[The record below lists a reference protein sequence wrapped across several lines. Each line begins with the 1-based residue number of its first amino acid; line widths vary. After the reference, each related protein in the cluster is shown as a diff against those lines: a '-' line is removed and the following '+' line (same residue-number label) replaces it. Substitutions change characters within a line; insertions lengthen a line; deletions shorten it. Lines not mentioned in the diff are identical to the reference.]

1 MFVLA
6 GCNDDGDFLSGA
18 PENPDCYYVYF
29 PLPGESTDL
38 ELDPAADTKV
48 TLKVRRLKSEDA
60 ITVPVT
66 IKSNVANIFEASE
79 IKFADGQDETT
90 FDVTFP
96 NSEIGTTYSCEISI
110 DDPKYAS
117 VYGEKTVGT
126 SFSVTRVKWN
136 KVLGPNNETTG
147 RWRDDIISSAYGLPN
162 VYAEC
167 DRIEFEERDDRERY
181 YRIKQAYSPYFLSLL
196 WPPYTPQQLAAN
208 CQYTINYIDATDK
221 EKVWFP
227 IQTTGVTC
235 NSGDGPIGFAS
246 YVDENFEDSKN
257 LYGTMKDGII
267 TFPEN
272 AISIEL
278 GGSWYKGAGNT
289 SGLLRIM
296 LPGAKAY
303 DYSLAITNS
312 EPADGVVKLGFKFG
326 GDVAKVQYAF
336 FSGALT
342 DAVAESKSKEIDE
355 GAVPSKNITESG
367 TVDAVLDE
375 TGIYSVVGNI
385 YDKDGALQGCQ
396 YKTFGFV
403 KAGDEKPVLLT
414 VRAGLTWQ
422 YEAEGY
428 TPENSILGTMFGQ
441 EIESAYM
448 GLFKSGDL
456 EGMTAAQLEQVVK
469 KNGKAISAE
478 NLEKIND
485 KGYTTLFTGLA
496 GGQSYTLLVWA
507 YNGYYGELFA
517 AEQATQ
523 GDPSPLDV
531 IYTFDDALA
540 FVPKAD
546 LFNTTWN
553 YYAIDAAEGKKSREY
568 LGKVTVSEN
577 DEDGVDEDG
586 DPLDYIN
593 IMGLSALGGDPNF
606 KGDDSML
613 ASWGGN
619 GLVYPFAKSNLG
631 RYGNYY
637 VTNFFTWE
645 ESATGLH
652 SIDFAM
658 VGVYVD
664 EGIIAFVPN
673 PSYVA
678 MKYTFTGMYFGA
690 FNDSDYK
697 DQAGYLAIFKHL
709 LLVDPAVDPNGKT
722 VAAAAKKLDGLK
734 APTNFVELRGPALVK
749 AIQTEL
755 NGSPKN
761 QADQMLSV
769 DTPVSAAVDARVS
782 FTPGTPNV
790 RPVSATEVKRLIN
803 KTAVIK

>member
-66 IKSNVANIFEASE
+66 IKSNVAGIFEASK

-96 NSEIGTTYSCEISI
+96 NSEIGTTYSCEIRI
-110 DDPKYAS
+110 EDPKYAS
-117 VYGEKTVGT
+117 VYGEKPAGT
-126 SFSVTRVKWN
+126 KFSVTRVKWI
-136 KVLGPNNETTG
+136 KLTGDGGETMG
-147 RWRDDIISSAYGLPN
+147 KWRDDIISSAYGLPN
-162 VYAEC
+162 VFAEC
-167 DRIEFEERDDRERY
+167 DRIEFEERDDRKGY

-196 WPPYTPQQLAAN
+196 WPPYTPEQLAAN

-235 NSGDGPIGFAS
+235 NSSDGPIGFAS
-246 YVDENFEDSKN
+246 FVDENFEGSKN

-267 TFPEN
+267 TFPAN
-272 AISIEL
+272 AISVEL
-278 GGSWYKGAGNT
+278 GGSWYAGAGNS

-296 LPGAKAY
+296 LPGVKAY

-312 EPADGVVKLGFKFG
+312 EPVDGVVKLGFKFG
-326 GDVAKVQYAF
+326 ADVAKVQYAF
-336 FSGALT
+336 FSGAFT

-355 GAVPSKNITESG
+355 GTVPSKNITETG

-375 TGIYSVVGNI
+375 TGIYTVVGNI
-385 YDKDGALQGCQ
+385 YDKDGTLQGCQ
-396 YKTFGFV
+396 YKSFGYV
-403 KAGDEKPVLLT
+403 KAGDEKPVMLT

-428 TPENSILGTMFGQ
+428 TPENSVLGTMFGRD
-441 EIESAYM
+441 IESAYM

-456 EGMTAAQLEQVVK
+456 DGMTAAQLEQVVK

-496 GGQSYTLLVWA
+496 GGQSYTMLVWA
-507 YNGYYGELFA
+507 FNGYHGEVFT
-517 AEQATQ
+517 AEQTTQ

-531 IYTFDDALA
+531 IYTFDDAVD

-553 YYAIDAAEGKKSREY
+553 YYAIDAAKGKTSRQY

-577 DEDGVDEDG
+577 PNDGVDEDG
-586 DPLDYIN
+586 NPLDYIN
-593 IMGLSALGGDPNF
+593 IVGLSTLSSDKNF
-606 KGDDSML
+606 TGDDSML
-613 ASWGGN
+613 ASWGGS
-619 GLVYPFAKSNLG
+619 GLIYPNALSDLG
-631 RYGNYY
+631 RYGGKYY

-645 ESATGLH
+645 EQPTKLH
-652 SIDFAM
+652 TIDFALI
-658 VGVYVD
+658 GVYVD

-673 PSYVA
+673 PSYVG

-697 DQAGYLAIFKHL
+697 NQEGYLAIYKHL
-709 LLVDPAVDPNGKT
+709 LLVDPAVDPSGKT
-722 VAAAAKKLDGLK
+722 VAAVAEKLDGLK
-734 APTNFVELRGPALVK
+734 PPTNFVELRGPALVK
-749 AIQTEL
+749 AIQIEL
-755 NGSPKN
+755 DGSPKN
-761 QADQMLSV
+761 QADETLSV
-769 DTPVSAAVDARVS
+769 ETPVTAAVDARVS
-782 FTPGTPNV
+782 FTPGMPNV
-790 RPVSATEVKRLIN
+790 RPVSAPEVKRLI
-803 KTAVIK
+803 K

>member
-96 NSEIGTTYSCEISI
+96 NSEIGTTYSCEIHI
-110 DDPKYAS
+110 EDPKYAS
-117 VYGEKTVGT
+117 IYGEKPAGT
-126 SFSVTRVKWN
+126 KFSVTRVKWN
-136 KVLGPNNETTG
+136 KLTGDGGETTG
-147 RWRDDIISSAYGLPN
+147 KWRDDVISTLFGVTNP
-162 VYAEC
+162 YAEVDIEIYERA
-167 DRIEFEERDDRERY
+167 DRKRY
-181 YRIKQAYSPYFLSLL
+181 YRMV
-196 WPPYTPQQLAAN
+196 PYTKNLIFALFGRNVGN
-208 CQYTINYIDATDK
+208 CTEPNIIVDATDP
-221 EKVWFP
+221 EKVWIP
-227 IQTTGVTC
+227 YQSTGVTLG
-235 NSGDGPIGFAS
+235 NDGEIEIAS
-246 YVDENFEDSKN
+246 KITANIPAVSESASLF
-257 LYGTMKDGII
+257 GTLKDGII
-267 TFPEN
+267 TFPV
-272 AISIEL
+272 
-278 GGSWYKGAGNT
+278 GGIYVNFTVTGGWYAANDGGMQ
-289 SGLLRIM
+289 RIM

-396 YKTFGFV
+396 YKTFGYV

-485 KGYTTLFTGLA
+485 KGYTTLFTGLT
-496 GGQSYTLLVWA
+496 GGTDYTLLVWA

-531 IYTFDDALA
+531 IYTFDDAVA

-553 YYAIDAAEGKKSREY
+553 YYAIDVAGGKKSREY

-613 ASWGGN
+613 ASWSGN

-637 VTNFFTWE
+637 VTNFFQWE
-645 ESATGLH
+645 EQPTKLH
-652 SIDFAM
+652 TIDFAM

-673 PSYVA
+673 PGYVSQGF
-678 MKYTFTGMYFGA
+678 TFTGMYFGA
-690 FNDSDYK
+690 FNDIEYTN
-697 DQAGYLAIFKHL
+697 QAGYLAKVKHL

-769 DTPVSAAVDARVS
+769 DTPVSAAVDARVT

>member
-6 GCNDDGDFLSGA
+6 GCNDDGDFLSGS

-96 NSEIGTTYSCEISI
+96 NSEIGTTYSCEIHI
-110 DDPKYAS
+110 EDPQYAS
-117 VYGEKTVGT
+117 VYGEKPAGT
-126 SFSVTRVKWN
+126 KFSVTRVKWN
-136 KVLGPNNETTG
+136 KLTGDGGETMG
-147 RWRDDIISSAYGLPN
+147 KWRDGVISSLFN
-162 VYAEC
+162 VTNPYAEVDIEIYERA
-167 DRIEFEERDDRERY
+167 DRKGY
-181 YRIKQAYSPYFLSLL
+181 YRMV
-196 WPPYTPQQLAAN
+196 PYTKNLIFALFGKNVGSCTEPN
-208 CQYTINYIDATDK
+208 IIVDATDP
-221 EKVWFP
+221 EKVWIP
-227 IQTTGVTC
+227 YQGTGVTLG
-235 NSGDGPIGFAS
+235 SDGEIEIAS
-246 YVDENFEDSKN
+246 KITANIPAVSESASLF
-257 LYGTMKDGII
+257 GTLKDGII
-267 TFPEN
+267 TFPVDGIYVNFTVTGGWYGGN
-272 AISIEL
+272 AD
-278 GGSWYKGAGNT
+278 GMQ
-289 SGLLRIM
+289 RIM

-396 YKTFGFV
+396 YKTFGYV

-469 KNGKAISAE
+469 KNGKAITAE

-531 IYTFDDALA
+531 IYTFDDAVA

-586 DPLDYIN
+586 EPLDYIN
-593 IMGLSALGGDPNF
+593 IMGLSALGANPNF
-606 KGDDSML
+606 TGDDSML
-613 ASWGGN
+613 ATWGGS
-619 GLVYPFAKSNLG
+619 GLVYPYAKSDLG
-631 RYGNYY
+631 RYGGKYY

-645 ESATGLH
+645 ENATGLH

-658 VGVYVD
+658 VGIYVD

-690 FNDSDYK
+690 FNDSEYK